1 MIQAQENSEKPH
13 FGLKFGLPIFFSKIW
28 LCSYQQVKY
37 QKKLMIEY
45 WENLVLDRQTD
56 ESDFTGRCLTEIQ
69 ASNNSLRV
77 FMDVEIYFIV
87 NTVCFEI
94 PDLITWNLIIQ
105 LSYRLF
111 FPNLLFRRLL
121 SSIFQNPQRLE
132 NVFFSVTSINLK
144 SNYYIFRFYLIILR
158 MVVKE

>member
-1 MIQAQENSEKPH
+1 
-13 FGLKFGLPIFFSKIW
+13 
-28 LCSYQQVKY
+28 
-37 QKKLMIEY
+37 
-45 WENLVLDRQTD
+45 
-56 ESDFTGRCLTEIQ
+56 
-69 ASNNSLRV
+69 
-77 FMDVEIYFIV
+77 MDVEIYFIV

-111 FPNLLFRRLL
+111 FQ
-121 SSIFQNPQRLE
+121 IFCSEDCCP
-132 NVFFSVTSINLK
+132 VFFKTQNVLKTFSSVLPQLHLK